1 LEKLKAFYYVAKTGN
16 ISHAAPYLNLNQSS
30 FSRNITGLKKHLG
43 YPLFLHNRNDVTLT
57 RKGEDHLGV
66 TESIFLNV
74 KKFASRTY
82 TPTQFG
88 NKRKI
93 RIATCQALAAYLI
106 NDNILTYYEEH
117 SDLIFEVIGIN
128 DVLDIVLNDVDISIW
143 PDDLKTSQA
152 EYVTWKTVQEPY
164 MMLEKN
170 YMQALDI

>member
-1 LEKLKAFYYVAKTGN
+1 LEKLKAFNYVAKTGN

-43 YPLFLHNRNDVTLT
+43 YSLFIRNRNGVTLT
-57 RKGEDHLGV
+57 RKGEELLRV
-66 TESIFLNV
+66 TESIILNV

-82 TPTQFG
+82 APTQFG

-93 RIATCQALAAYLI
+93 TIAASQALAAYLI
-106 NDNILTYYEEH
+106 NNHILTYHEEH
-117 SDLIFEVIGIN
+117 SDLIFEVIGID

-143 PDDLKTSQA
+143 PDDLKASQA
-152 EYVTWKTVQEPY
+152 EYVTWKIVQEPY